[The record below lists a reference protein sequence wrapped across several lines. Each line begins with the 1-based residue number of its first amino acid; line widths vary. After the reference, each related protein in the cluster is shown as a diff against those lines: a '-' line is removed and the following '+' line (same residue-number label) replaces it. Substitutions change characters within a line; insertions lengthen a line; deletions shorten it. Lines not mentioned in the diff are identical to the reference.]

1 MNDREILLSDFD
13 SKNALRTM
21 ADRQAVGAYVDA
33 VLTEIHTL
41 AAGAP
46 YNRVISVELIKF
58 SQALE
63 RQLYANESHFVTELR
78 SFFDSHARHLL
89 FRVQDVVA
97 RQIALRRKPKLE
109 VSVEGCDVDN
119 AVNPR
124 SVGLVLLKDGRWRI
138 TRKQGSTVCDAGT
151 RYLPDRFF
159 DNRGQAVEFAVGWL
173 EGFDVVEITIDPK
186 TGCVA
191 HE

>member
-1 MNDREILLSDFD
+1 MNDRESFLNDFD

-21 ADRQAVGAYVDA
+21 ADRQDVGAYVDA

-58 SQALE
+58 RQALE
-63 RQLYANESHFVTELR
+63 QQLYANESNFVRGLR
-78 SFFDSHARHLL
+78 SFFDSHARFLL
-89 FRVQDVVA
+89 FRAQDVVA
-97 RQIALRRKPKLE
+97 RQIDRKLKPKLK

-151 RYLPDRFF
+151 RYRPLFF
-159 DNRGQAVEFAVGWL
+159 DNRGQAVEFALGWL